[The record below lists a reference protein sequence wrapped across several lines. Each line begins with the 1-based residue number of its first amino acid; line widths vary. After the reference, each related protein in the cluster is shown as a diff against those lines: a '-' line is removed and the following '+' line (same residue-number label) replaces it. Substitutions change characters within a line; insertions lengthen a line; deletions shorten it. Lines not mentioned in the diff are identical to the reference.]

1 MKFFTDWGFTAE
13 SWRGTRGEYW
23 VLMQGLLLVGF
34 VLVPVY
40 GPTLPPA
47 LSLGLKAI
55 ALGLAL
61 FALVLLGKGLVDL
74 GQSLTPLPYPREDG
88 QLIQT
93 GMYGIVRHCLY
104 SGIVLLAIAFTL
116 WQGSLSHL
124 AATLVL
130 FFFFDLKARKE
141 EAWLTDK
148 YPDYPAYQQRV
159 KKLLPW
165 IY

>member
-1 MKFFTDWGFTAE
+1 MKLLTDWGFTAE

-23 VLMQGLLLVGF
+23 VVMQGLLMVGF

-40 GPTLPPA
+40 GPALPLG

-104 SGIVLLAIAFTL
+104 SGIVLMAIAFSL

-130 FFFFDLKARKE
+130 FFFFDFKARKE

-148 YPDYPAYQQRV
+148 YPDYSAYQQRV